1 MGLHNGIVVV
11 IPAYNEERFIGS
23 VALKARQQAEVV
35 IVVDDGS
42 TDCTAEVAQVS
53 GAVVIK
59 HNQNLGKGCA
69 VNTGFRVA
77 LKYSPKVVV
86 LMDADGQHL
95 PEQMQALV
103 KPVLEGRADIVIGS
117 RYIRLTSQV
126 PLQRVWGH
134 RAFNWLTW
142 LASGVAST
150 DSQSGY
156 RAFSPTAVE
165 SIVFKSQG
173 FAVETEMQF
182 ITHELKLRLIEVPIT
197 IQYQD
202 KPKRSA
208 WGQGMSVLNEMLKL
222 TGQYRPLLSIGL
234 PGLMMLLI
242 GIGLGLFVVER
253 FDQGHVLAV
262 GHAIAC
268 MLISIS
274 GLITLSTGVI
284 LHSVRGFFQDFLVS
298 QMKNTGQKSM

>member
-1 MGLHNGIVVV
+1 MGLHNGIVAV

-23 VALKARQQAEVV
+23 VALKTRQQAEVV

-59 HNQNLGKGCA
+59 HDQNHGKGCA
-69 VNTGFRVA
+69 INTGFRVA
-77 LKYSPKVVV
+77 LEYSPKVVV
-86 LMDADGQHL
+86 LLDADGQHL
-95 PEQMQALV
+95 PEQMPALV
-103 KPVLEGRADIVIGS
+103 KPVLDGQADIVIGS
-117 RYIRLTSQV
+117 RYIRPTSQV

-134 RAFNWLTW
+134 RAFNWLTR

-165 SIVFKSQG
+165 KIIFRSQG
-173 FAVETEMQF
+173 FAVESEMQF
-182 ITHELKLRLIEVPIT
+182 IAHELRLSLVEVPIT
-197 IQYQD
+197 IRYQD

-208 WGQGMSVLNEMLKL
+208 WSQGMSIIHEMLKL

-234 PGLMMLLI
+234 PGLIMLLI
-242 GIGLGLFVVER
+242 GISLGLFVVER
-253 FDQGHVLAV
+253 FDQEHVLAV
-262 GHAIAC
+262 GHAMAC
-268 MLISIS
+268 MLISIA
-274 GLITLSTGVI
+274 GLITLFTGVI
-284 LHSVRGFFQDFLVS
+284 LHSIRGFFQDLQVS
-298 QMKNTGQKSM
+298 LTSNTH